1 MQLDIHFLGTGGSW
15 PSVNRNVSA
24 IAIKRGSEVLLFD
37 CGEGTQRQ
45 LQRSALSYMQISKI
59 FISHFHGDHFL
70 GLPGFFQTIQ
80 LNERKDPLYVFG
92 PQGIKKLIGQLLDL
106 GYFAP
111 SYEIRVREVV
121 DGDVLT
127 FDDYCIKVL
136 AVCHNVPCFAYC
148 FEEHSRPGKFNK
160 KKALAW
166 GIPEGPLFNKLQKG
180 LTVEVK
186 GRQIV
191 PSDVMGPPRP
201 GRKITITGDTRPCDN
216 LIGFAN
222 KSDVLIHDSTFD
234 SRIQQKAN
242 EYGHSTAR
250 QAAEIAQKAGVKKLF
265 LVHISPRYKD
275 GKLLEEDARNV
286 FEESY
291 VTHDFMVAEVRY
303 RN

>member
-24 IAIKRGSEVLLFD
+24 IAIKRGHEVLLFD

-80 LNERKDPLYVFG
+80 LNERKEPLYVFG
-92 PQGIKKLIGQLLDL
+92 PRGIKKLIGQLLDL

-111 SYEIRVREVV
+111 SYEIRVGEVN
-121 DGDVLT
+121 DGDVLF
-127 FDDYCIKVL
+127 FDGYRIKVL
-136 AVCHNVPCFAYC
+136 AVCHNIPCLAYC
-148 FEEHSRPGKFNK
+148 FEEDSRPGKFHK
-160 KKALAW
+160 KKALAL

-180 LTVEVK
+180 LIVEVK
-186 GRQIV
+186 GKKIV
-191 PSDVMGPPRP
+191 PSDVMGEPRP

-216 LIGFAN
+216 LIGFAH

-234 SRIQQKAN
+234 SSIEPKAN
-242 EYGHSTAR
+242 EYGHSTAQ
-250 QAAEIAQKAGVKKLF
+250 QAAEIAKKAGVKKLF

-275 GKLLEEDARNV
+275 GKLLEEDAKKV
-286 FEESY
+286 FQQSY